1 MLRRPPESNR
11 TDTPFPYTTLF
22 RSYWRIGTVGHPKR
36 RFGAHTVNRRRRSIN
51 QMRDL
56 SVTRELENIDVS
68 RDIRMDIGGG
78 VFKRIA
84 NTRLGTEMDVSDDP
98 VVGKQFGERVGLP
111 QDDADKGGRP
121 PLVMN
126 SEERRAGKE

>member
-1 MLRRPPESNR
+1 MRIGFAEQFIGPFRRCIER
-11 TDTPFPYTTLF
+11 D
-22 RSYWRIGTVGHPKR
+22 WRIGTVGHPKR

-84 NTRLGTEMDVSDDP
+84 NTRLGTEMDDSV
-98 VVGKQFGERVGLP
+98 R
-111 QDDADKGGRP
+111 
-121 PLVMN
+121 
-126 SEERRAGKE
+126 SEENPSDLQS